1 MPNYFHERKLTE
13 VNESTAIE
21 FFLEQNELFLLIT
34 DMERL
39 RNDIVES
46 LTEISTAAVMRNLT
60 DISQMWTLEIPREI
74 QDILTDA
81 WIRRRRKIQ
90 KLQRK
95 YLMKKGLTQFM
106 EEKQQEYD
114 ERVKY
119 WVQLVKAGERIVK
132 RKMTQCEKM
141 DKKVKKRP
149 SLTLV
154 RHLQIERKIWREKR
168 KLRMERLRLQERKSA
183 LIGARNVLRYVKE
196 SEWEMR
202 EIVNRMK
209 EKVEEEY
216 RRLRELENSY

>member
-1 MPNYFHERKLTE
+1 MNLH
-13 VNESTAIE
+13 AIE
-21 FFLEQNELFLLIT
+21 FFLEKNELFLIT
-34 DMERL
+34 DMERP
-39 RNDIVES
+39 RNGVVES
-46 LTEISTAAVMRNLT
+46 LTEISTVAVLRNLT

-81 WIRRRRKIQ
+81 WIRKRRKIQ

-119 WVQLVKAGERIVK
+119 WVQLVKAGERIVR
-132 RKMTQCEKM
+132 RKKTQCEKM
-141 DKKVKKRP
+141 NKKAKKRP

-154 RHLQIERKIWREKR
+154 KHLQIERKIWREKK

-196 SEWEMR
+196 SDCEMK

-216 RRLRELENSY
+216 RRLREVENSY